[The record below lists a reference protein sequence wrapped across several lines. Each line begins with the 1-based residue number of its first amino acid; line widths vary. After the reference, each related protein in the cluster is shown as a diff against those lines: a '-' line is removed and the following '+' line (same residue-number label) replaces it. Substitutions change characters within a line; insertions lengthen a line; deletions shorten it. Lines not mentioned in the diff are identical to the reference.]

1 MRRRPFYR
9 RATEAYE
16 TLVDPDRRQ
25 EYDAHGFAS
34 PVDEPATVEFQ
45 GFDFSASGTGGGV
58 SATFRELF
66 SEVLEHT
73 GPGGTPAEAE
83 RGSDVHGEIALG
95 FHESLAGTER
105 RLAITRLD
113 VCEGCGGTG
122 RRRAMAGRCTT
133 CHGAGTTRWRRGHM
147 IFSKSCADCG
157 GSGRMRYH
165 QCGACGGE
173 GTVARE
179 SAITIQVPAGIGDGA
194 CLRIEAQGNA
204 GRRGGAR
211 GDLYITARVEGHRFL
226 RREGDDLYVDLARRR
241 ARGSARRPRR
251 GTDGRGTGLAPDP
264 ARHAGGRPVPAAGAR
279 RAVAPHRAARRPRRD
294 GDDRSAAGP
303 RRAVA
308 AGCSGSSAACR
319 GPTCGR
325 TCSRAS
331 RMTPRAAAKAH
342 YMISAVAQRYDIHP
356 QTLRLYE
363 REGLLK
369 PSRTEGNTRM
379 YSEEDLE
386 RLETILSLTR
396 DLGVNLAGVEIILNM
411 REKMDRMQRE
421 VNEFMAYVRQELER
435 GLGDWEQRLGT
446 ALVRSGPSDLVRPSD
461 GTLRTPQDPPSPSD
475 PGPRDTS

>member
-1 MRRRPFYR
+1 MDFYVILGLERGASQGEVKRAYKRVARRYHPDINPGDREAAAFYR

-226 RREGDDLYVDLARRR
+226 RREGDDLYVDLPVAVHEAALGALVDVPTAGGPASLRIPPATQSGDRFR
-241 ARGSARRPRR
+241 LP
-251 GTDGRGTGLAPDP
+251 GRGAPSPRTGQRGDLVVTVTIVLPP
-264 ARHAGGRPVPAAGAR
+264 ARDERSR
-279 RAVAPHRAARRPRRD
+279 RL
-294 GDDRSAAGP
+294 
-303 RRAVA
+303 
-308 AGCSGSSAACR
+308 
-319 GPTCGR
+319 
-325 TCSRAS
+325 
-331 RMTPRAAAKAH
+331 
-342 YMISAVAQRYDIHP
+342 
-356 QTLRLYE
+356 LRE
-363 REGLLK
+363 
-369 PSRTEGNTRM
+369 
-379 YSEEDLE
+379 
-386 RLETILSLTR
+386 
-396 DLGVNLAGVEIILNM
+396 LG
-411 REKMDRMQRE
+411 RMQG
-421 VNEFMAYVRQELER
+421 ADVRK
-435 GLGDWEQRLGT
+435 
-446 ALVRSGPSDLVRPSD
+446 DLFE
-461 GTLRTPQDPPSPSD
+461 G
-475 PGPRDTS
+475 